1 MDKNLNETYDFVE
14 FRKGRTGQEAEII
27 GSGVIGSVG
36 VENQVVGSG
45 ERLSSKEMKFG
56 KRVEDGDIVSSGE
69 ALNGSKITSGAEI
82 LSGSKMM
89 GGENMFRGDEMTGS
103 GGMEKGEEK
112 LGASGIGSMNLD
124 NQKMAKVRVDG
135 QEMMM
140 GVVMDSPRAKI
151 ESNELGQQIEGMG
164 DENWYEGAKNV
175 EHKIKDEDPF
185 LGFLEFEKLRKQ
197 MIGKDDDANAS
208 SAGKG
213 VV

>member
-1 MDKNLNETYDFVE
+1 MDYRIDKNLDEAYDFVE
-14 FRKGRTGQEAEII
+14 FRQGRTGQEAEII

-69 ALNGSKITSGAEI
+69 ALGGSEMMRDKEALGVM
-82 LSGSKMM
+82 GSR
-89 GGENMFRGDEMTGS
+89 F
-103 GGMEKGEEK
+103 
-112 LGASGIGSMNLD
+112 MNLD

-140 GVVMDSPRAKI
+140 GVVMDSPRAQI
-151 ESNELGQQIEGMG
+151 ESNELEQQIEGMG

-197 MIGKDDDANAS
+197 MINKDDDANAS